1 MSFTVL
7 KSIWSYREFILGNIR
22 REFQAK
28 YKNSLLGAAWNII
41 NPLSMIIIY
50 TVIFSQIMQAKLP
63 GVDQT
68 FAYSIYLC
76 SGVLTWALFAEII
89 GRGQNVFIENANI
102 LKKINFPKICLPV
115 IVIGNALVNFFI
127 VFALFTLF
135 LLLTDNFP
143 GMAYIAI
150 LPVLAILILFAI
162 GLGIILGVL
171 NVFFRD
177 VGQFFGIVLQ
187 FWFWFTPIIY
197 PITILP
203 QALQDYMPFNPMAA
217 IVQAFQGILV
227 HGNWPNWIDLL
238 PTTALGLFL
247 TRLGFLL
254 FRKQSGELVDEL

>member
-203 QALQDYMPFNPMAA
+203 QALQDYMPFTSIPRHFSPWQLAK
-217 IVQAFQGILV
+217 L
-227 HGNWPNWIDLL
+227 DRL
-238 PTTALGLFL
+238 TTNDRIRIIFNK
-247 TRLGFLL
+247 TRLSAIQKAI
-254 FRKQSGELVDEL
+254 RRISG